1 MMLPPCAGDGAALL
15 VLLLLM
21 LLVGFADKN
30 AKNSAREAIG
40 ASTDLRALLLRCC
53 CRGRCWLRCDAGGA
67 AGYAAGGGSCLRAAI
82 GSGCVP

>member
-1 MMLPPCAGDGAALL
+1 ML

-40 ASTDLRALLLRCC
+40 ASTDLRALLLRCSC
-53 CRGRCWLRCDAGGA
+53 YVAVADA
-67 AGYAAGGGSCLRAAI
+67 AGCAATLAALLLAALLVVAAV
-82 GSGCVP
+82 CVRP